1 MARADELRLM
11 GKVAQLYYEKGINQ
25 TDISARLDL
34 SQATISRLLK
44 KAKDENIV
52 RISLHM
58 PTGFH
63 SELEDVIEDIYG
75 LKEVI
80 VVDDDGESE
89 SLRNIG
95 AAAAYYLETTLKQS
109 EVIGIS
115 SWSSMLLAMVDA
127 MYNRPR
133 PSESSVVQILG
144 GLGNPGAEKHAAHLT
159 RRLAQIIGGKP
170 YFLPAPG
177 VVGSVESKEALFSDP
192 FVKEAIQRFDKVTMA
207 LVGIGDIQPS
217 RLLADSGNVFSP
229 EELKS
234 LEEQGAVG
242 DVCLRFFDS
251 EGTLIESP
259 LNERVIGMDYEQLR
273 KAKRCVGV
281 AGGKR
286 KQTAILGAINGGWI
300 NVLITNKTTAEWLVD
315 QARKS
320 AVKK

>member
-1 MARADELRLM
+1 MARADELRLI

-34 SQATISRLLK
+34 SQSTISRLLK

-52 RISLHM
+52 RVSLNM

-63 SELEDVIEDIYG
+63 SQLEDEIEDIYG

-80 VVDDDGESE
+80 VVDDNGDSE
-89 SLRNIG
+89 SLRDIG
-95 AAAAYYLETTLKQS
+95 AAAAYYLETTLKQG

-133 PSESSVVQILG
+133 PSESSVLQILG
-144 GLGNPGAEKHAAHLT
+144 GLGNPSAEKHAAHLT
-159 RRLAQIIGGKP
+159 RRLAQLIGGTP

-177 VVGSVESKEALFSDP
+177 VVGSVESKEALLSDP
-192 FVKEAIQRFDKVTMA
+192 FVTEAIQRFEKVTMA

-242 DVCLRFFDS
+242 DICLRFFDA
-251 EGTLIESP
+251 EGNLIKSP
-259 LNERVIGMDYEQLR
+259 LNDRVIGMDFEQLR
-273 KAKRCVGV
+273 TVKRSIGV

-286 KQTAILGAINGGWI
+286 KQAAILGALKGGWI
-300 NVLITNKTTAEWLVD
+300 NVLITNKTTAEWLVK
-315 QARKS
+315 QAKKSVGRK
-320 AVKK
+320 